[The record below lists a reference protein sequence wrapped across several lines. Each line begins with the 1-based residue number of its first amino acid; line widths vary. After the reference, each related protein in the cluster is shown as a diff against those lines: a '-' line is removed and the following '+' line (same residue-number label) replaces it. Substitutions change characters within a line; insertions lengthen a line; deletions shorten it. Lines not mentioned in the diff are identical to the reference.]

1 MIGSE
6 IGESD
11 FAIGPTPPCF
21 TLGGNINLFFIS
33 EIVFGKRFTGAWE
46 TDKSGT
52 LQDKNILDHNNPTT
66 KERFSVSDISPALS

>member
-21 TLGGNINLFFIS
+21 TLGKTSTFFFIS
-33 EIVFGKRFTGAWE
+33 EIVFGKRNTGAWE

-52 LQDKNILDHNNPTT
+52 LQVKNILDHNNPIT
-66 KERFSVSDISPALS
+66 KEKVKYLNGLPP

>member
-21 TLGGNINLFFIS
+21 TLGENINLFFIS
-33 EIVFGKRFTGAWE
+33 EIVFGKRNTGAWE

-52 LQDKNILDHNNPTT
+52 LQVKNILDHNYPIT
-66 KERFSVSDISPALS
+66 KEKVKYLNGLPP

>member
-21 TLGGNINLFFIS
+21 TFGKTSTFFFIS
-33 EIVFGKRFTGAWE
+33 EIVFGKRNTGAWE

-66 KERFSVSDISPALS
+66 KERFSVSDILPALS